1 MAVNYAAGNYFRDRM
16 TEDELRNQELERRR
30 QEKEHSGN
38 WWKRGLG
45 RGAMGAL
52 SGAIAG
58 IPGGPAGMAV
68 GAGAGL
74 VGGFGGEAINHYGFK
89 DKNPEIAGNVAALAA
104 MGGGVAGSK
113 AFGKPAVGA
122 LGSGA
127 PVSDAYT
134 KELQLGK
141 SMPNLANPANL
152 SAPAMPG
159 SAVMGNAQAATLGG
173 PAQSAYAGPS
183 AAFADPGNL
192 ASAGLENMTDLER
205 QEFLR
210 YLELMQTRA

>member
-16 TEDELRNQELERRR
+16 VEDELRNQELERRR

-45 RGAMGAL
+45 RGATGAL
-52 SGAIAG
+52 SGALTGLLA
-58 IPGGPAGMAV
+58 GGPAGAAV

-104 MGGGVAGSK
+104 MGGGVAAGK
-113 AFGKPAVGA
+113 AFGPTASGVSG
-122 LGSGA
+122 GA
-127 PVSDAYT
+127 PTSTAYT

-152 SAPAMPG
+152 SGPAMPG
-159 SAVMGNAQAATLGG
+159 GAVMGNTQAATIGG
-173 PAQSAYAGPS
+173 PAQSPYAGPS
-183 AAFADPGNL
+183 AALADPGNL
-192 ASAGLENMTDLER
+192 AAAGLENMTDLER
-205 QEFLR
+205 EQFLR